1 MNDETEAYHLGDIE
15 VNSCFGSMLIFP
27 KCGNEIVKVRTFVG
41 RCRTDGL
48 YRIAAKG
55 IDSEKQQHDA
65 AQQLQIKNILID
77 IIEHKAHTITCQQSI
92 SYVA

>member
-1 MNDETEAYHLGDIE
+1 MKI
-15 VNSCFGSMLIFP
+15 
-27 KCGNEIVKVRTFVG
+27 RTFVG
-41 RCRTDGL
+41 RSRTNRVH
-48 YRIAAKG
+48 RIAAKG